1 MKSTTKQTILADIY
15 DIAIRTPLDYAP
27 GISNKIGSNVYLKRE
42 DLQPVH
48 SFKIRG
54 AYNKLLQ
61 LNSKEKACGIIAA
74 SAGNHAQG
82 VALAARTLNISALI
96 IMPVTTPQIKVDAV
110 KNFGADVELY
120 GDSYSD
126 AALFCKTRVK
136 KTGRTYIHPF
146 DDLDVIAGQGTIAKE
161 LLEQSQNITH
171 IFVPVGG
178 GGLVCGIGQYIKEL
192 RPDIKII
199 SVEPNDSN
207 VMQASLKAN
216 KRITLEHVGIFAEG
230 VAVKKLGKNTFDIAR
245 NVINESLSV
254 SNDQICAAIKVIFEE
269 TRTIV
274 EPSGALGIA
283 GIIEYSKIH
292 KLSKDDTLVAIN
304 SGANMSFERLQY
316 IAERTLLGSGQE
328 ALFEVELNEKPG
340 ALDRFC
346 NDVVVNH
353 SITQFGYRL
362 KQRDHATI
370 FVGVSVKDSAD
381 KYKFINKMQKYNYK
395 YKDVSDDDIVKEHTR
410 HMIGDSGSLTK
421 GEYMYRILFPER
433 PRALSDFLTAVSG
446 NWNISLF
453 HYRGQGADRGSV
465 LIAFEAKNKKQLE
478 SALDKTGYS
487 WSCVLNKLSV

>member
-1 MKSTTKQTILADIY
+1 MKSTTKQTLLADIY

-27 GISNKIGSNVYLKRE
+27 AISKKIGANVYLKRE

-82 VALAARTLNISALI
+82 VALAARALNVSALI

-110 KNFGADVELY
+110 KNFGAQVELY

-126 AALFCKTRVK
+126 AATFCKTRVK
-136 KTGRTYIHPF
+136 QTGRTYIHPF

-161 LLEQSQNITH
+161 LLEQLPNITH

-207 VMQASLKAN
+207 VMQASLEAN
-216 KRITLEHVGIFAEG
+216 KRITLKHVGIFAEG
-230 VAVKKLGKNTFDIAR
+230 VAVGQLGKNTFNIAR
-245 NVINESLSV
+245 NVIDQSLSV
-254 SNDQICAAIKVIFEE
+254 SNDQICAAIKAIFEE

-274 EPSGALGIA
+274 EPSGALGVA
-283 GIIEYSKIH
+283 GIVEYSKTH
-292 KLSKDDTLVAIN
+292 KLGKDDTLVAIN

-328 ALFEVELNEKPG
+328 ALFEVELDEKPG

-346 NDVVVNH
+346 KDVVAYH

-362 KQRDHATI
+362 KNRNQATI
-370 FVGVSVKDSAD
+370 FVGVSVKDNAD
-381 KYKFINKMQKYNYK
+381 KQKFITKMQKYNYK
-395 YKDVSDDDIVKEHTR
+395 FKDVSDDDIVKEHTR
-410 HMIGDSGSLTK
+410 HMIGDPSSLAK
-421 GEYMYRILFPER
+421 DEYMYRILFPER

-446 NWNISLF
+446 KWNISLF

-465 LIAFEAKNKKQLE
+465 LIAFEAKNKKELE
-478 SALDKTGYS
+478 LALNKTGYVWRCIS
-487 WSCVLNKLSV
+487 

>member
-61 LNSKEKACGIIAA
+61 LNSKEKDCGIIAA

-110 KNFGADVELY
+110 KNFGAEVELY

-136 KTGRTYIHPF
+136 QTGRTYIHPF

-161 LLEQSQNITH
+161 LLEQLQNITH

-216 KRITLEHVGIFAEG
+216 KRITLEYVGIFAEG
-230 VAVKKLGKNTFDIAR
+230 VAVKKLGKNSFDIAR
-245 NVINESLSV
+245 NVFKESLCV
-254 SNDQICAAIKVIFEE
+254 SNDQICAAIKVIFEV
-269 TRTIV
+269 TR
-274 EPSGALGIA
+274 
-283 GIIEYSKIH
+283 
-292 KLSKDDTLVAIN
+292 
-304 SGANMSFERLQY
+304 
-316 IAERTLLGSGQE
+316 
-328 ALFEVELNEKPG
+328 
-340 ALDRFC
+340 
-346 NDVVVNH
+346 
-353 SITQFGYRL
+353 
-362 KQRDHATI
+362 
-370 FVGVSVKDSAD
+370 
-381 KYKFINKMQKYNYK
+381 
-395 YKDVSDDDIVKEHTR
+395 
-410 HMIGDSGSLTK
+410 
-421 GEYMYRILFPER
+421 
-433 PRALSDFLTAVSG
+433 
-446 NWNISLF
+446 
-453 HYRGQGADRGSV
+453 
-465 LIAFEAKNKKQLE
+465 
-478 SALDKTGYS
+478 
-487 WSCVLNKLSV
+487 